1 MTVFNKLC
9 FAYPHGIGDCILFTP
24 VLRELKKLG
33 IRIGVGLDRKR
44 AYASKVFENCPYVD
58 DIYPMP
64 CPHDF
69 PDYTSGAEVALKE
82 IRSTMASGGY
92 TNGVW
97 MDHTQPVHKIHLM
110 FENLRT
116 RGGFPELELPQPEDL
131 YTEVFLTREDRNFA
145 KNFVGNKKF
154 TFVHGSS
161 PSLPPKDFPQDFLE
175 KLRREEEVIEVG
187 VDFQPTDFDINKQ
200 FAILELAD
208 KVKVIDSAFYHAAHA
223 LGKDVD
229 LAYFN
234 RGKKVYDRVKPL
246 HTVKE
251 NICYE
256 I

>member
-1 MTVFNKLC
+1 MKTLIV
-9 FAYPHGIGDCILFTP
+9 YPHGIGDIILATP
-24 VLRELKKLG
+24 ALRALKE
-33 IRIGVGLDRKR
+33 RVGFMMLNRLV
-44 AYASKVFENCPYVD
+44 SSEILTHCPYVEKV
-58 DIYPMP
+58 YG
-64 CPHDF
+64 CPDPHN
-69 PDYTSGAEVALKE
+69 DYDGNVMHGIQDVQQRAVHLAREEGFERLAYL
-82 IRSTMASGGY
+82 
-92 TNGVW
+92 
-97 MDHTQPVHKIHLM
+97 DHTVPRNKISLNLDILGIPH
-110 FENLRT
+110 ENESEE
-116 RGGFPELELPQPEDL
+116 F
-131 YTEVFLTREDRNFA
+131 YKTEVFLSQEDRDFA
-145 KNFVGNKKF
+145 KEFVGDREF
-154 TFVHGSS
+154 TFIHGSS
-161 PSLPPKDFPQDFLE
+161 PSVPPKDFPQDFLE

-234 RGKKVYDRVKPL
+234 RGKEVYDRVKPL